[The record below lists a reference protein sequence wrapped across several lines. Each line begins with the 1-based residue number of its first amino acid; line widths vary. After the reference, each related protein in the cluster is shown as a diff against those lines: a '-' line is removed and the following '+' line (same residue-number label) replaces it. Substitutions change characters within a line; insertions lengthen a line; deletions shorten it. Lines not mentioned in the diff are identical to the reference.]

1 MTTNTHKLRNLG
13 FSGLVILLCLLTIYE
28 DGTARQTTNSDLNMP
43 EFIAHRGAS
52 WLAPENTLAS
62 IQLAWEMDVDAVEFD
77 VYLTADNEIVVF
89 HDRTTNR
96 IGGRDMPV
104 EEQTLAE
111 LRELDLGGWKGQQ
124 WEGEKILT
132 LDEALATMPKG
143 KRMIV
148 DVKSDTRIVEP
159 MLEAF
164 DRSGHHPYQI
174 VVIAFSYEL
183 AAETKKVR
191 PQQHV
196 LWLEGFSRDEETG
209 EWTPSMEELV
219 EKALEANLDGLNM
232 RWVGPATVEEDVAL
246 IREAGLGYYVWTVND
261 IEDAQRAIELGVDG
275 LTTDRPAWIKKQL
288 ISRNGWRIMNR
299 P

>member
-1 MTTNTHKLRNLG
+1 MTKSTQTLRNIG
-13 FSGLVILLCLLTIYE
+13 FPGLIVLLCILIICE
-28 DGTARQTTNSDLNMP
+28 DGTAQQTTNSDLNMP

-52 WLAPENTLAS
+52 WLAPENTMAS

-77 VYLTADNEIVVF
+77 VYLTADDEIVVF

-111 LRELDLGGWKGQQ
+111 LRELDLGSWKGRQ
-124 WEGEKILT
+124 WEDEKILT
-132 LDEALATMPKG
+132 LDEALATLPKG

-148 DVKSDTRIVEP
+148 DVKSNKRIVEP

-164 DRSGHHPYQI
+164 DRSGSHPHQI

-183 AAETKKVR
+183 AAKTKELR
-191 PQQHV
+191 PQQQV
-196 LWLEGFSRDEETG
+196 LLLEGFQQDEDTG
-209 EWTPSMEELV
+209 QWAPSIEELI

-232 RWVGPATVEEDVAL
+232 RFTGPATVAENVAL
-246 IREAGLGYYVWTVND
+246 IREAGLGYYVWTVNE
-261 IEDAQRAIELGVDG
+261 IEDAEQALKLGVDG
-275 LTTDRPAWIKKQL
+275 LTTDRPVWIKKQL
-288 ISRNGWRIMNR
+288 ITRNGWELLQS